1 MPIKVADLPVRVQ
14 NEIVAG
20 TVQEEIA
27 DFEHRHCIRPRPASA
42 CAARPARLFAPLHRR
57 LRLLLELLSAEE
69 RALGDLDRVGVR
81 RAQLPNLTR
90 LVVRRGGLR
99 GYLGGSLGG

>member
-1 MPIKVADLPVRVQ
+1 MGVPIKVADLPVRVQ

-42 CAARPARLFAPLHRR
+42 CAARPALPAALRAASGSGSGAPLLR
-57 LRLLLELLSAEE
+57 LRPRLL
-69 RALGDLDRVGVR
+69 RPR
-81 RAQLPNLTR
+81 LPAPAPPPAAPAR
-90 LVVRRGGLR
+90 
-99 GYLGGSLGG
+99 

>member
-42 CAARPARLFAPLHRR
+42 CAARPALPAALRAASGSGSGAPAPAPAPAAPAALARSGPGPGC
-57 LRLLLELLSAEE
+57 SA
-69 RALGDLDRVGVR
+69 R
-81 RAQLPNLTR
+81 
-90 LVVRRGGLR
+90 
-99 GYLGGSLGG
+99 